1 MNLLTQ
7 IFFGVLI
14 FFAVSLSTPLYAAEI
29 NFTVVP
35 NDVRG
40 DTATIV
46 AVYVDPEG
54 ASLNALEGT
63 IGFLGPAA
71 DDLSLVVIETG
82 DSALSLWQLDPI
94 YLAEDKVI
102 RFVGGATE
110 SIEQKRLLFRIR
122 IFSPKSGDLTMAWL
136 NGSAHADDGLGTT
149 VNISSR
155 SLAIALMQSEPNLI
169 NPSSADSRPP
179 YFDTVYMTYDPESYG
194 GKKFITFHA
203 TDDLSGIARYEVIER
218 DVLSTVQD
226 GVYVLRDQVN
236 EIPIT
241 IVAYDKAGNSISI
254 KVPFVSTWVYWL
266 AVCTALSVLIAVLVY
281 RSMRRTKIKIGYP
294 H

>member
-54 ASLNALEGT
+54 ASINALEGT

-94 YLAEDKVI
+94 YIAEDKVI

-122 IFSPKSGDLTMAWL
+122 IFSPQSGDLAIAWL
-136 NGSAHADDGLGTT
+136 NGSAYANDGLGTS
-149 VNISSR
+149 VDISSR
-155 SLAIALMQSEPNLI
+155 SLAIALSQSEPNLI
-169 NPSSADSRPP
+169 NPSSADSYPP
-179 YFDTVYMTYDPESYG
+179 YFDAVYMTYDPESYD
-194 GKKFITFHA
+194 GKKLITFHA
-203 TDDLSGIARYEVIER
+203 TDDLSGIARYEVIESG
-218 DVLSTVQD
+218 VLTVAED
-226 GVYVLRDQVN
+226 GVYVLHNQID

-241 IVAYDKAGNSISI
+241 IIAYDKAGNSVSI

-266 AVCTALSVLIAVLVY
+266 ALCVPLCLLFAFLIVRYKRAK
-281 RSMRRTKIKIGYP
+281 RSK
-294 H
+294 